1 MPIQNVPRLM
11 FSALF
16 AGAVIASLGALPASA
31 HTHGDGHAAH
41 QAPQRAALAPKAIA
55 TTTLK
60 VDSQQLRLQLLD
72 ARAYFKKMHEAHPDH
87 PGIPTHQ
94 LRAQGLA
101 KGSKADIKALHVVAP
116 NGQKVEAYLRTES
129 GRQVADLEL
138 TTKGRY
144 TFELS
149 APNGTISRW
158 SHTLEK

>member
-1 MPIQNVPRLM
+1 MLIQLVPRLM

-16 AGAVIASLGALPASA
+16 AGAVVVSLGMLPASA

-41 QAPQRAALAPKAIA
+41 KAPQRPALAPKAIA
-55 TTTLK
+55 ATTLK
-60 VDSQQLRLQLLD
+60 LDSQQLRLQLLD

-101 KGSKADIKALHVVAP
+101 KGSKATVKALHVVAP
-116 NGQKVEAYLRTES
+116 TGQKIEAYLRMEN

-138 TTKGRY
+138 AKPGRY
-144 TFELS
+144 NFELT

-158 SHTLEK
+158 SYTLGK